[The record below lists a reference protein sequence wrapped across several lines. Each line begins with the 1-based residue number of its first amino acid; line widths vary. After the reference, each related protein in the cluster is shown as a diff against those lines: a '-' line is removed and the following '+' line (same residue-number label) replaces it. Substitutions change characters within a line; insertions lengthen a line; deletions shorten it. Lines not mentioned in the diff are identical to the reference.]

1 MYMEN
6 LKLFF
11 LSFICLIC
19 HTSQAQEIDDKKFI
33 DSLKS
38 IRIDTLFHILSDCD
52 NCGKRAST
60 ANFKSSCDFSSVSY
74 VIWFKKG
81 QLFSKQFHPCYVSSI
96 VSVEDK
102 TWTSYYFENRT
113 AIESIKMKD
122 SVLFIDQEPYKINPN
137 AEFFILF
144 NHLFTYDYIEIFSSI
159 NDQEYSSGK
168 ISNQFSRV
176 DSLEN
181 NPLFKLFQEF
191 INSQLHP
198 FIIEYLET
206 LNEFNLHNEKN
217 WR

>member
-1 MYMEN
+1 MEK
-6 LKLFF
+6 LKLFL
-11 LSFICLIC
+11 LSLICLFC
-19 HTSQAQEIDDKKFI
+19 FKSQAQKYDTEKFI
-33 DSLKS
+33 DSLKTV
-38 IRIDTLFHILSDCD
+38 RIDTLFHILSDCD
-52 NCGKRAST
+52 NCSKRAST

-74 VIWFKKG
+74 VIWFKNG

-96 VSVEDK
+96 LSVENK

-113 AIESIKMKD
+113 AIESIKIKD
-122 SVLFIDQEPYKINPN
+122 SVLFIDQESYKINPN
-137 AEFFILF
+137 AEFYTLF
-144 NHLFTYDYIEIFSSI
+144 NYLFTSDNIEIFSSI

-168 ISNQFSRV
+168 ISNQFSRI
-176 DSLEN
+176 DFLDN

-198 FIIEYLET
+198 FIIDHLET

>member
-1 MYMEN
+1 MER

-11 LSFICLIC
+11 LSLICLFC
-19 HTSQAQEIDDKKFI
+19 FNSQAQKIDAEKFI
-33 DSLKS
+33 DSLKA
-38 IRIDTLFHILSDCD
+38 IQIDTLFHILSDCD
-52 NCGKRAST
+52 NCSQTVSRAD
-60 ANFKSSCDFSSVSY
+60 FKSSCDFSSVSY
-74 VIWFKKG
+74 VIWFKEG
-81 QLFSKQFHPCYVSSI
+81 QLFSKQFHPCFVSSI
-96 VSVEDK
+96 VTIEDK
-102 TWTSYYFENRT
+102 RWTSYYFENRK

-122 SVLFIDQEPYKINPN
+122 SILFIDQESYKINPN

-176 DSLEN
+176 VSLEN
-181 NPLFKLFQEF
+181 NLLFKLFQEF

-206 LNEFNLHNEKN
+206 LNENNLPNEKK